1 MSWKARTRWIWQPG
15 GLGSICRRWTLHKS
29 RTKVRGNSWKL
40 IFLIK
45 DWNNRLVGVLKRRS
59 FLSAFSECQRGV
71 KSSKMHGWV
80 NVKCCAEMLPSSSG
94 NLNFRHQRG
103 RGKAAGHNA
112 LLSVSAIFIN
122 FREGLVGFW
131 LKELEDVLVR
141 IVYSFLKPSQIEIT
155 RVSLEECAEKHIWL
169 FRLERFFH
177 GAIHHSTFTPSWPQ
191 NFRDEKH
198 LHLFCGGLSSKNNAS
213 SSSLA
218 LHYSLHQK
226 AFFQKHHHS
235 WPYHH
240 VDSHFV
246 VRFDPPASAC
256 LAFFKLK
263 SGKKRIPRATEK
275 KLHNVYGWRFVP
287 DYARVTAL
295 RMTIRSSLPML
306 RKPCSQSK
314 SLHGI
319 LLLHFYFKLNGVR
332 RRCFSRHNFVIYK
345 YFSER

>member
-1 MSWKARTRWIWQPG
+1 MHREAHLIISVGKVFSSARSIISPLRHRDRKISATKNICTR
-15 GLGSICRRWTLHKS
+15 
-29 RTKVRGNSWKL
+29 
-40 IFLIK
+40 
-45 DWNNRLVGVLKRRS
+45 
-59 FLSAFSECQRGV
+59 SA
-71 KSSKMHGWV
+71 
-80 NVKCCAEMLPSSSG
+80 
-94 NLNFRHQRG
+94 
-103 RGKAAGHNA
+103 
-112 LLSVSAIFIN
+112 
-122 FREGLVGFW
+122 
-131 LKELEDVLVR
+131 
-141 IVYSFLKPSQIEIT
+141 
-155 RVSLEECAEKHIWL
+155 
-169 FRLERFFH
+169 
-177 GAIHHSTFTPSWPQ
+177 
-191 NFRDEKH
+191 
-198 LHLFCGGLSSKNNAS
+198 GGLSSKNNAS

-319 LLLHFYFKLNGVR
+319 LLPHFYFKLNGVR